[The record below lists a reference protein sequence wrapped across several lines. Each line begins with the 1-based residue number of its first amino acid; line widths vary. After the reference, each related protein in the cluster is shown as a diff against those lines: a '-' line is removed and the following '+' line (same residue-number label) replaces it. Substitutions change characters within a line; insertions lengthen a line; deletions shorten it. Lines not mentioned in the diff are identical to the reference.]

1 MKKKREEMVKNNFA
15 LSKQNYVLMLIG
27 LGIILLGYFL
37 MAGGKSTD
45 PNVFNEEELY
55 SFRRITLAPIV
66 IVAGFI
72 FEIYAIMKKPKSDQ

>member
-1 MKKKREEMVKNNFA
+1 MMKKKTEDKVKSNFA
-15 LSKQNYVLMLIG
+15 LSKENYVLMLIG
-27 LGIILLGYFL
+27 LGIIILGYFL

-72 FEIYAIMKKPKSDQ
+72 FEIYAIMKKPKSN

>member
-27 LGIILLGYFL
+27 LGIIILGYFL